1 MPAHRYMRADVNVSQ
16 VRTEAASTE
25 LVAALDK
32 EVARTVQAA
41 GAGAGAG
48 VGAGG
53 GGRGV
58 RGVVLPVGLLANLT
72 AAYIANAKAV
82 VTHWWTLP
90 DILIAR
96 LVPLHPSL
104 SLSLFLFLV
113 YVCAVGFTSRARALS
128 LSHSLFTPYQP

>member
-1 MPAHRYMRADVNVSQ
+1 
-16 VRTEAASTE
+16 
-25 LVAALDK
+25 
-32 EVARTVQAA
+32 
-41 GAGAGAG
+41 
-48 VGAGG
+48 
-53 GGRGV
+53 
-58 RGVVLPVGLLANLT
+58 VVLPVGLLANLT

-96 LVPLHPSL
+96 LVPLNPSL

-113 YVCAVGFTSRARALS
+113 YVCAFVFTSRARALS